1 MESHTEQACEDLLT
15 LVWRV
20 KFTMFGVA
28 ELYGVTPVQ
37 LFALYAVS
45 QGATSMGRV
54 AETMHCD
61 ASNVTGVVDRLV
73 AQKLVVRSEDA
84 VDRRAKHLE
93 MTEKGR
99 QVIQGII
106 KALPERLGCNQLSV
120 QECSLLHN
128 LASKTS
134 TAV

>member
-1 MESHTEQACEDLLT
+1 MEPRTTQACEDLLT

-28 ELYGVTPVQ
+28 DLYGITPVQ
-37 LFALYAVS
+37 LFTLYAVS

-99 QVIQGII
+99 QVIQDIV
-106 KALPERLGCNQLSV
+106 KSLPERLGCNQLSV
-120 QECSLLHN
+120 QECTMLHKLVDN
-128 LASKTS
+128 TS

>member
-1 MESHTEQACEDLLT
+1 MESKSEQACEDLLT

-28 ELYGVTPVQ
+28 EQYGLTPVQ

-73 AQKLVVRSEDA
+73 AQHLVVRSEDA
-84 VDRRAKHLE
+84 VDRRAKHLQ
-93 MTEKGR
+93 MTDKGR
-99 QVIQGII
+99 QAIQSIV
-106 KALPERLGCNQLSV
+106 KSLPERLGCNKLSDN
-120 QECSLLHN
+120 ECQILHK
-128 LASKTS
+128 LVEKT